1 MAYIIYQM
9 RTLLVVSALLAQ
21 GLLSTATAQTE
32 KWIPTWVTAQQA
44 PRSLGPARAGTFSG
58 AFNNQTARMVL
69 RTSIA
74 GHRVRIS
81 LSNAYGAAPLTVG
94 AVHIALR
101 SKDSAI
107 TAGSDKAVTFN
118 GKPGCS
124 IPVGAFLLSDPIAFE
139 VPKLGDLAISVYVP
153 GDTGIATTHS
163 VGLHTTYIKGGDTTG
178 AADMADG
185 TTTAAYYWLASVE
198 VAAPANTAAVVTF
211 GDSITDGTRSTP
223 NANAAWPS
231 YLAQRLNGVAVLN
244 EGISANRVLRDGFGV
259 SALARWNR
267 DVLSLPGVKWV
278 TVLEGINDI
287 GAGTGPDF
295 IFTRWPHPGVEPVT
309 ADELIGAYKQMIER
323 AHEHGIKVYGSPLTP
338 FEGASYYSDHG
349 NETRQ
354 TVNQWIRTSKAFDAV
369 IDFDAVVKDPAQPN
383 KFKAEFD
390 SGDHLHPNDAGYK
403 AMADAVGLALF
414 K

>member
-1 MAYIIYQM
+1 M
-9 RTLLVVSALLAQ
+9 RTLLLVSALMAQ
-21 GLLSTATAQTE
+21 ALYAQSE
-32 KWIPTWVTAQQA
+32 KWIPTWVTAEQA
-44 PRSLGPARAGTFSG
+44 PRSLGPARAGAFSG

-74 GHRVRIS
+74 GHRVRVA

-101 SKDSAI
+101 AKDSGI
-107 TAGSDKAVTFN
+107 VAGSDKALTFN

-139 VPKLGDLAISVYVP
+139 VPKLGDVAISVYVP
-153 GDTGIATTHS
+153 GETGVATTHS
-163 VGLHTTYIKGGDTTG
+163 VGLHTTYIKPGDTTG
-178 AADMADG
+178 AADMEDG
-185 TTTAAYYWLASVE
+185 TKTASYYWLASLE
-198 VAAPANTAAVVTF
+198 VAAPANTTAVVTF

-231 YLAQRLNGVAVLN
+231 YLAQRLNGIAVLN
-244 EGISANRVLRDGFGV
+244 EGISANRMLRDGFGQA
-259 SALARWNR
+259 ALARWDR
-267 DVLSLPGVKWV
+267 DVLSQPGVKWV

-287 GAGTGPDF
+287 GAGIGPEF
-295 IFTRWPHPGVEPVT
+295 IFAPRPNAPASEVVT
-309 ADELIGAYKQMIER
+309 ADELIGAYKQLIER

-338 FEGASYYSDHG
+338 FEGAAYYSEHG

-354 TVNQWIRTSKAFDAV
+354 TVNQWIRSSKAFDAV
-369 IDFDAVVKDPAQPN
+369 IDFEAVVKDPAQPN
-383 KFKAEFD
+383 KIKAEFD

-403 AMADAVGLALF
+403 AMAEALGLTLF